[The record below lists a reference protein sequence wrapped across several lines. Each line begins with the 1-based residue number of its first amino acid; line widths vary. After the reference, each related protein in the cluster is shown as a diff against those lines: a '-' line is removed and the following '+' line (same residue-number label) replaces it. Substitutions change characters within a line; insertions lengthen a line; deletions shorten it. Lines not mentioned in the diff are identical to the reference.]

1 MQGYKSIKIRNIIEK
16 NFDGLTVQ
24 LKNNKATP
32 HQCYFNEKP
41 GCRGFITNGVKTC
54 YLSTEQSCASWIK
67 GALIRGAIDTHDY
80 SGRGGHNEFVET
92 ETEFIDWI
100 RRYFAA

>member
-1 MQGYKSIKIRNIIEK
+1 MQGYKSIKVKNIIDR
-16 NFDGLTVQ
+16 NFNGLTVS

-41 GCRGFITNGVKTC
+41 GCYGFISNGVKTC
-54 YLSTEQSCASWIK
+54 YLSTEQSCASWIR
-67 GALIRGAIDTHDY
+67 GALIRECRDTRDY
-80 SGRGGHNEFVET
+80 TGGRNEYVET
-92 ETEFIDWI
+92 EAEFIDWI

>member
-16 NFDGLTVQ
+16 NFSGLTVS

-32 HQCYFNEKP
+32 HQCYFNEKA
-41 GCRGFITNGVKTC
+41 GCRGFISNGVKTC
-54 YLSTEQSCASWIK
+54 YLSTEQSCASWLR
-67 GALIRGAIDTHDY
+67 GALIRECRDTRDY
-80 SGRGGHNEFVET
+80 TGGHNEFVET
-92 ETEFIDWI
+92 EAEFIDWI